1 MNKRAFVE
9 YAAPLLCERVLT
21 NRPEER
27 HDSAC
32 SAVLLAQ
39 ELWKQI
45 ERLEPGRA
53 VATGTPDPTL
63 GGIFPR

>member
-9 YAAPLLCERVLT
+9 YAAPLLCDRSALD
-21 NRPEER
+21 R
-27 HDSAC
+27 HDASC
-32 SAVLLAQ
+32 SAVLMAQ

-53 VATGTPDPTL
+53 CATAVPDPQL